1 MEKTKIIM
9 FMFFCF
15 FYDQVFL
22 HVKNDFVMFVEV
34 LAKHLAAMLS
44 NQISFLLLFDSK

>member
-1 MEKTKIIM
+1 MNYMETTKIIM
-9 FMFFCF
+9 FTFF

-22 HVKNDFVMFVEV
+22 HVKNDFVMFVEIV

-44 NQISFLLLFDSK
+44 NQISSV